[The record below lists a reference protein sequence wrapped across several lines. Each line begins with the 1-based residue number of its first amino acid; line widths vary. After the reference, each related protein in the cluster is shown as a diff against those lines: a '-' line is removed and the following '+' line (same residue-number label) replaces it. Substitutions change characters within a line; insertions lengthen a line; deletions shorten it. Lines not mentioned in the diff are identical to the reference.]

1 MKYITNNELLTAY
14 IPNVVTAVV
23 GEKDLFTKITPHL
36 TMAEAWLEANVVK
49 YDDISSNENAMTY
62 AKIIVANEGFRKAI
76 PSLDLI
82 LTANGFGIVSDN
94 NVAPASRDRVN
105 ALLDGLQAT
114 VDEAIEALAVILN
127 GQHIALT
134 GTVFRGYEAQR
145 MQEVTK
151 DFFARWRADKPK
163 IIATEEMLARRVLS
177 SEVLTALR
185 NYAYDTTVNESLST
199 LAFMVKQFVVRKLTD
214 KMAPVEG
221 KHVARQ
227 MVDWIRKHPTDFPDW
242 EQSEAAKYWAD
253 YTFKNDKKSG
263 GFWL

>member
-1 MKYITNNELLTAY
+1 MKYITNNNLLTAY
-14 IPNVVTAVV
+14 IPNVVTAVE

-49 YDDISSNENAMTY
+49 YEDIASNESAMTY

-82 LTANGFGIVSDN
+82 LTENGFGIVSDN

-114 VDEAIEALAVILN
+114 VDEAIEALDTILN
-127 GQHIALT
+127 GAVLG
-134 GTVFRGYEAQR
+134 GTVFKGYEAQR
-145 MQEVTK
+145 QQEVAK

-163 IIATEEMLARRVLS
+163 IIAKEDSIAERVIS
-177 SEVLTALR
+177 QEVLQRLR
-185 NYAYDTTVNESLST
+185 NVAYNGSSAIEEIILQIKVQHL
-199 LAFMVKQFVVRKLTD
+199 VIGKLTG
-214 KMAPVEG
+214 KMADFAIKATVRE
-221 KHVARQ
+221 
-227 MVDWIRKHPTDFPDW
+227 MVDLIRKHPDTFPNW
-242 EQSEAAKYWAD
+242 ENSEAAKYWAD
-253 YTFKNDKKSG
+253 YTYKNDKNSG